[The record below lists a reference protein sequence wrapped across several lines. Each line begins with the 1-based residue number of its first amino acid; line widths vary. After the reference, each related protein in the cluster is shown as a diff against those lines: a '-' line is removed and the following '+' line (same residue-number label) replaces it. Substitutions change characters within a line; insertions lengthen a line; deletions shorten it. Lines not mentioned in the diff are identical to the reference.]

1 MVLNLILVIV
11 GLIICFGGIYL
22 RRVCSGI
29 LGFVC
34 GVLGALAFAIV
45 TVGLWHISDDDSTI
59 LAVVI
64 CGIVC
69 AILSAIYYKV
79 CAAISS
85 FLSTFAFM
93 VILLAFAGD
102 MDSEMGI
109 IALAAIIALVIAGI
123 SIKFYDYSFII
134 TSAVVGAFIASVGGY
149 GLINDY
155 DLEDMLSVIIWG
167 GSSELSP
174 ILVATIV
181 LLIIG
186 FCVQLRRLKLA
197 GSTKNDSKQGDG
209 IDHEQFRQTVASI
222 SGQAKKNGQ
231 AAAPAFQNVSN
242 QATEIWNQAST
253 EKGRADLK
261 KEKLIEKLLFIAPV
275 IAFLVIPLINKI
287 IGYGGYTFFSWIRN
301 IASAVSLGTLI
312 YVILKKDRLFVFFYT
327 LVYTVGYI
335 VFILINIPRL
345 RYYGFYGFW
354 YVLIELLNYLI
365 IWFVLDVVSTK
376 IKREEIKPIILLLIG
391 AIMDMYIINWL
402 ARFNIYLF
410 FDFYTFAFLVVAF
423 ITVFLLF
430 KTRDNISIIS
440 FNSIQNANSTVDHQ
454 ASVRQSVSST
464 SAKKPEESQL
474 VYCPN
479 CGAKLN
485 SDDLFCVNCG
495 CKIKQ

>member
-1 MVLNLILVIV
+1 MGLNLILVIV

-45 TVGLWHISDDDSTI
+45 TVGLWHISDDSTI

-93 VILLAFAGD
+93 IILLALAGD
-102 MDSEMGI
+102 RDSEMGI

-149 GLINDY
+149 GLVNDY

-167 GSSELSP
+167 SSSELSP
-174 ILVATIV
+174 VLVATIV
-181 LLIIG
+181 LSIIG

-222 SGQAKKNGQ
+222 SGQAKKIGQ

-261 KEKLIEKLLFIAPV
+261 EEVLREKLLFIAPV

-312 YVILKKDRLFVFFYT
+312 YFILKKDRRFAFFYT
-327 LVYTVGYI
+327 LLYTVGYI
-335 VFILINIPRL
+335 VFILINIPIL
-345 RYYGFYGFW
+345 RYYGFW

-391 AIMDMYIINWL
+391 AIMDIYIINWL
-402 ARFNIYLF
+402 AQFNIYLF
-410 FDFYTFAFLVVAF
+410 FNFYTFAFLVVAF

-454 ASVRQSVSST
+454 ASVCQSASST
-464 SAKKPEESQL
+464 SAKIPEKPQL

-479 CGAKLN
+479 CGAKLD

-495 CKIKQ
+495 CKIK